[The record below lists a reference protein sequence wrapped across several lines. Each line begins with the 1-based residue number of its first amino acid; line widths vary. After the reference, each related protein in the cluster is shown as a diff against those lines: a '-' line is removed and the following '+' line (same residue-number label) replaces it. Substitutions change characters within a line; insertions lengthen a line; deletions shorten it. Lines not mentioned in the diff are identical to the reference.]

1 MVDFWRLSG
10 YDLLDHGES
19 GQLLVTDAFLR
30 AYLARPELRPVE
42 DSGAGEID
50 LHERLMAEPRMPVS
64 ATRLAALDDTDAAE
78 NYDVFLRFRDWLV
91 GAPSVEAAYLSLV
104 RGDAARIPP
113 LFVDHMVQ
121 IILRGILDSCEDPFR
136 LRAAELLF
144 RAQKVNIVDG
154 AIMLADEET
163 VETRATQSA
172 GVALDV
178 LNEDNLA
185 TYWDRDDQFDTV
197 FNVNIQSFGQD
208 ALARVLEAWVDHFLA
223 VRVSIQ
229 PVASIRDERWRW
241 HVGLDTESTAIL
253 NDLYH
258 ERAVDEDRLARILA
272 LFRLEFK
279 DPTVVL
285 PEMADRPV
293 YLGMAM
299 TPDNRLRL
307 KPQNLLANLPI
318 AVTG

>member
-1 MVDFWRLSG
+1 
-10 YDLLDHGES
+10 
-19 GQLLVTDAFLR
+19 
-30 AYLARPELRPVE
+30 
-42 DSGAGEID
+42 
-50 LHERLMAEPRMPVS
+50 
-64 ATRLAALDDTDAAE
+64 
-78 NYDVFLRFRDWLV
+78 
-91 GAPSVEAAYLSLV
+91 
-104 RGDAARIPP
+104 
-113 LFVDHMVQ
+113 
-121 IILRGILDSCEDPFR
+121 
-136 LRAAELLF
+136 
-144 RAQKVNIVDG
+144 
-154 AIMLADEET
+154 
-163 VETRATQSA
+163 
-172 GVALDV
+172 
-178 LNEDNLA
+178 
-185 TYWDRDDQFDTV
+185 
-197 FNVNIQSFGQD
+197 
-208 ALARVLEAWVDHFLA
+208 
-223 VRVSIQ
+223 
-229 PVASIRDERWRW
+229 VASIRDERWRW